1 MAEFLLNY
9 YDLAYAVLRFL
20 GGYTDLGYM
29 LVNFFIFVFLQ
40 PGLILLFL
48 YLWLTEKKKNREQG

>member
-1 MAEFLLNY
+1 MAEFLLY
-9 YDLAYAVLRFL
+9 YFNFVWDILQFL

-48 YLWLTEKKKNREQG
+48 YLWLNERKKNSVHK